1 METDSARLTDAC
13 LRAVP
18 VAVAAA
24 AGENKLGAAAEADA
38 KLLQNTAER
47 RSSMAANN
55 SRAEKKRFRKEHEQ
69 QKELLAGASTLARS
83 PETSF
88 PLFLLKRWMGTD
100 CVKRRKIH

>member
-38 KLLQNTAER
+38 DAKLLQSTAER

-55 SRAEKKRFRKEHEQ
+55 SRAEKKRFSQEH
-69 QKELLAGASTLARS
+69 STGSNGLRG
-83 PETSF
+83 
-88 PLFLLKRWMGTD
+88 LVL
-100 CVKRRKIH
+100 